1 MDSGETPLRLNLLQ
15 VTIGKTKMWLLT
27 SVLDCRKLNKK
38 TMIRFYQMRW
48 GIEVEF
54 RGMKQTID
62 KYVLR
67 CRNPDRLLVE
77 LDWSLRGMAV
87 AELLA
92 LGAQITSTDDAEADA
107 CYDPK
112 DRSLANTMR
121 KLTAIER
128 KTMSEFIN
136 SQAA

>member
-1 MDSGETPLRLNLLQ
+1 VSLGYSVVFRL
-15 VTIGKTKMWLLT
+15 
-27 SVLDCRKLNKK
+27 
-38 TMIRFYQMRW
+38 
-48 GIEVEF
+48 VEF
-54 RGMKQTID
+54 RGLKQTID

-92 LGAQITSTDDAEADA
+92 LGAQLTSTDNAEADA

-112 DRSLANTMR
+112 DCSLAITLGR
-121 KLTAIER
+121 IGG
-128 KTMSEFIN
+128 
-136 SQAA
+136 